1 MDNYLNPLIE
11 NFRTHKSPDI
21 AAGQKQYMRNLF
33 EFLGIKT
40 PLRNELIK
48 SHFAQFGKPDIS
60 KLHDYVR
67 YLWNLP
73 EREFAYAAFALLE
86 TNRKKLEIS
95 DLKIIEFM
103 IQNKQWW
110 DTVDSC
116 VRFSGAYFKKFPH
129 LTDEITGRWANSENF
144 WFRRSALLFQLNYK
158 ENTDTDL
165 LFKYIK
171 LMSDSNEFFIQK
183 AIGWAL
189 RQLSKTNSTVVSDFV
204 TQTQLKPLSRRE
216 ALKIIN
222 KTDNDK

>member
-1 MDNYLNPLIE
+1 
-11 NFRTHKSPDI
+11 
-21 AAGQKQYMRNLF
+21 
-33 EFLGIKT
+33 
-40 PLRNELIK
+40 
-48 SHFAQFGKPDIS
+48 
-60 KLHDYVR
+60 
-67 YLWNLP
+67 LWNLP

-86 TNRKKLEIS
+86 TKRKKLEIS

-129 LTDEITGRWANSENF
+129 LTEEITGRWANSENF